1 MALASTMDVDASPL
15 CAPGVSSIA
24 LPNLVSPDT
33 HLVKRKTPTPMRVPG
48 SAPGS
53 TRSGLR
59 RRDSG
64 GTLPLS
70 PAPRERVVSVCGSGS
85 AGSARGAAK
94 RSLAEL
100 ASAAA
105 RSYPPAPPAP
115 PARAPSRGV
124 EAFDSDEDDA
134 APTMEARDRRSER
147 ASAFENKSLFSAA
160 GPPCAQ
166 PVARAGAPLPGS
178 VTSGPATS
186 SAAGAAAVEASFR
199 ARLASSAASAGG
211 CWGSPGGRAT
221 AAEAKALRSF
231 ARKAE
236 RIRAGGGMPDR
247 KKPRGVHSKSPSCLS
262 DVSSLCR
269 SDVSTT
275 DDDND
280 PHASLISLLWGGG
293 APRASPSTPA

>member
-15 CAPGVSSIA
+15 CAPGVSSIT

-33 HLVKRKTPTPMRVPG
+33 HLLKRKTPTPMASAG

-59 RRDSG
+59 RRDSS
-64 GTLPLS
+64 TFS

-105 RSYPPAPPAP
+105 KSYPPAPPAP
-115 PARAPSRGV
+115 PAPEPSRGV

-134 APTMEARDRRSER
+134 APTMEARDRRSGR

-166 PVARAGAPLPGS
+166 PVARAGAPLLGS